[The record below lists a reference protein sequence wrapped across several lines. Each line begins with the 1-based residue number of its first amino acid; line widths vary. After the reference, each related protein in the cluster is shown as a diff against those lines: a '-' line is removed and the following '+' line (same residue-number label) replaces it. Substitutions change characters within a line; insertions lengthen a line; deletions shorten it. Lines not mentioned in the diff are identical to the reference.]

1 VFLPVRLEV
10 TPAVAAGFVCIALAF
25 AGEAL
30 AGHLAWERQAILSGE
45 LWRLWSAHAVH
56 FSPRHALVDTI
67 ALAALTVLAERL
79 AGARMA
85 WTVLL
90 AAPPAISLGLL
101 AALPDM
107 QEYRGASGLAVAMA
121 VLCGGLFWTRCG
133 ARGRLLLVALAVLLL
148 AKTAAEAWQTGLET
162 GDRPPFQGETGDRPP
177 FQRNGGLSPVSTVS
191 SGVVVAW
198 QALVLGAGRGQPGD
212 RPLFQ
217 RNGGPSPVS
226 SGVVVAWQA
235 HALGAGCALALLGWQ
250 RLRRKS
256 PMQGG
261 GPMLR

>member
-101 AALPDM
+101 AAVPDM

-162 GDRPPFQGETGDRPP
+162 GDRPPFQ
-177 FQRNGGLSPVSTVS
+177 RNGGLSPVSTVS

-198 QALVLGAGRGQPGD
+198 QALVLGAGR
-212 RPLFQ
+212 
-217 RNGGPSPVS
+217 
-226 SGVVVAWQA
+226 
-235 HALGAGCALALLGWQ
+235 ALALLGWQ